1 MNLIK
6 LFLDKKTLT
15 IEDLKKKDICILCNT
30 IADYYSLMDY
40 LHKKGLRWASNDL
53 PHEYIPKDLEK
64 NNKPVYIRIEKNPS
78 VKRLNDNRIILYDT
92 IDRGLKVYG
101 YQNIE
106 LV

>member
-15 IEDLKKKDICILCNT
+15 IEDLKKKNICILCNT
-30 IADYYSLMDY
+30 TADYYSLMDY
-40 LHKKGLRWASNDL
+40 LHKKNLRWASNDL
-53 PHEYIPKDLEK
+53 PHEYIPEQLKE
-64 NNKPVYIRIEKNPS
+64 NNKPVYIRIRKNLS
-78 VKRLNDNRIILYDT
+78 VERQNDNRIILYDT
-92 IDRGLKVYG
+92 IDRGFKVYG

>member
-30 IADYYSLMDY
+30 TVDYYSLMDY

-53 PHEYIPKDLEK
+53 PHEYIPEQLKV
-64 NNKPVYIRIEKNPS
+64 NNKPVYIRIRKNLS
-78 VKRLNDNRIILYDT
+78 VERRNDNRIILYDT
-92 IDRGLKVYG
+92 IDRGLKVYN
-101 YQNIE
+101 YQEIK
-106 LV
+106 LI

>member
-30 IADYYSLMDY
+30 TADYYSLMDY
-40 LHKKGLRWASNDL
+40 LHKKNLRWASNDL
-53 PHEYIPKDLEK
+53 PYEYIPEQLKV
-64 NNKPVYIRIEKNPS
+64 NNKPVYIRIRKNLS
-78 VKRLNDNRIILYDT
+78 VERQNDNRNILYDT
-92 IDRGLKVYG
+92 IDRGLKVYN
-101 YQNIE
+101 YQEIK